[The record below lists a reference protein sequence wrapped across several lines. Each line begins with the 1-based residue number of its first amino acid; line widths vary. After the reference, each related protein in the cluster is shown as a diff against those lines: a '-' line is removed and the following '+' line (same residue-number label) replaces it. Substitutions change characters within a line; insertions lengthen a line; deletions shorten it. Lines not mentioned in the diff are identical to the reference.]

1 VWRMTFSMN
10 SLPAQRAKN
19 FELKKEVKNLQDMD
33 SDVILE
39 VEELRRT
46 DARKTQEVREWD
58 AK

>member
-1 VWRMTFSMN
+1 MN
-10 SLPAQRAKN
+10 SLPAQRTKN

>member
-1 VWRMTFSMN
+1 MN